1 MRMHTN
7 MQPGER
13 YGRLVV
19 IDPDISPLKAW
30 VRCDCG
36 VEKAVRRDRVRA
48 GTTVSCGCVR
58 KGNMV
63 LRGESRQTHGLTSH
77 PLWKIWEQRKLACQ
91 SERHPSW
98 KYYGARGVKMYEP
111 WANDFAVF
119 LRDIGEPPPGM
130 RLTRKDQ
137 AGDFVPGNVC
147 WTAKKR
153 SRW

>member
-1 MRMHTN
+1 MRMHTD

-19 IDPDISPLKAW
+19 IHPDIRPLKAW

-36 VEKAVRRDRVRA
+36 KEKMVYRKAIRG
-48 GTTVSCGCVR
+48 GTTISCGCVR
-58 KGNMV
+58 KEHMIV
-63 LRGESRQTHGLTSH
+63 LGESCQTHGLSSH
-77 PLWKIWEQRKLACQ
+77 PLWKIWQQRKLACE
-91 SERHPSW
+91 SPRHPSW
-98 KYYGARGVKMYEP
+98 KHYGAKGVKMHEP
-111 WANDFAVF
+111 WSQDFALF
-119 LRDIGEPPPGM
+119 LQDIGEPPPGM

-137 AGDFVPGNVC
+137 SGDFVPGNVV